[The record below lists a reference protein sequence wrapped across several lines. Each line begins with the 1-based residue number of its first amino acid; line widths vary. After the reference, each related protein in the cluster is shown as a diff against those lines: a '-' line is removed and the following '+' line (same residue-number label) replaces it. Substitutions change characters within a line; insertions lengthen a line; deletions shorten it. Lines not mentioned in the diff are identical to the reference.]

1 MLDDLFEFLQGAV
14 TPYHAA
20 AIAAAWLDAAGYT
33 RLEEADYWNLEAGKG
48 YYITRNGSSVI
59 AWRVPEHAIGGWRI
73 AASHSDSPC
82 WKIKKREGRKRRLLP
97 PERRR
102 LRRHDHAHPG
112 WTVP

>member
-20 AIAAAWLDAAGYT
+20 AIATAWLDAAGYT

-59 AWRVPEHAIGGWRI
+59 AWRVRSMPSAVG
-73 AASHSDSPC
+73 A
-82 WKIKKREGRKRRLLP
+82 LP
-97 PERRR
+97 PATAIPRAGKLKTRRSKTT
-102 LRRHDHAHPG
+102 AAPA
-112 WTVP
+112 

>member
-82 WKIKKREGRKRRLLP
+82 WKIKNEKVENDGCSRLS
-97 PERRR
+97 
-102 LRRHDHAHPG
+102 
-112 WTVP
+112 V